1 MGQLRRYLLFCL
13 VGRDVQRL
21 KGRTILHFRLCLALM
36 LFLIFGCT
44 TVEPLVLR
52 DTKINLAW
60 PFPPNSPRIR
70 FLRVINGPDDIV
82 TAPGKVQH
90 LFEMVTGESRL
101 KIDFAAPYGIT
112 GDGESVIYVADTGAG
127 LVHKYDL
134 ISREV
139 SYIVQAGAEE
149 LSSPVG
155 VAVDSENNLYV
166 ADSVNAKVYKY
177 NKKGQFL
184 QELKHDA
191 GFKRPAGIAVNSRNE
206 KFVVDVL
213 AHKLYVFSKDDRFV
227 SDFPKVKKGEEL
239 NYPSNV
245 TIDRADNVYVTDSMN
260 FTIKVYN
267 RAGDLQRTIGEIGDS
282 PGSFARPKGIAVDSD
297 QQIYVV
303 DATLDNF
310 QIFNQKGNLLQFIGK
325 NGGGAG
331 EFYLPSGIYIDKNDR
346 IFVTDTYNRRIQI
359 FQYLK
364 EGEKR

>member
-1 MGQLRRYLLFCL
+1 MYSR
-13 VGRDVQRL
+13 
-21 KGRTILHFRLCLALM
+21 
-36 LFLIFGCT
+36 LFLVLVFFTIFGCT

-52 DTKINLAW
+52 DTKIDLAW
-60 PFPPNSPRIR
+60 PLPPNSPRIR
-70 FLRVINGPDDIV
+70 FLRTINGPDNII

-101 KIDFAAPYGIT
+101 KVDFDAPYGIT
-112 GDGESVIYVADTGAG
+112 GDGESVLYIADTGVG
-127 LVHKYDL
+127 LVHRYDL
-134 ISREV
+134 INREV
-139 SYIVQAGAEE
+139 GYIVQAGDEE
-149 LSSPVG
+149 MSSPVG
-155 VAVDSENNLYV
+155 VAVDGEKNLYV

-184 QELKHDA
+184 RELKYEA

-206 KFVVDVL
+206 KFIVDVL
-213 AHKLYVFSKDDRFV
+213 AHKLYIFGEDDRFIR
-227 SDFPKVKKGEEL
+227 DFPKMKKGEEL

-245 TIDRADNVYVTDSMN
+245 AIDRADNVYVTDSMN

-267 RAGDLQRTIGEIGDS
+267 REGDLQRTIGQIGDS

-310 QIFNQKGNLLQFIGK
+310 QIFNQKGNLLQLIGK

-331 EFYLPSGIYIDKNDR
+331 EFYLPSGIYIDKHDR
-346 IFVTDTYNRRIQI
+346 IFVTDTYNRRIQV

-364 EGEKR
+364 EGGKL